1 MAQRQQT
8 ILTDDLEG
16 PESPASETVTF
27 ALDGVAY
34 EIDLN
39 DDNAKRL
46 RDDLGTWIG
55 HARKQ
60 RAGAGRGRG
69 RARSAAAPSGGS
81 GVDTAAVRAWAK
93 ENGHQVSDRGRVP
106 ATIVDAYTA
115 AHA

>member
-39 DDNAKRL
+39 DDNANRL
-46 RDDLGTWIG
+46 RGDLATWIG

-60 RAGAGRGRG
+60 RGATTGRGRG
-69 RARSAAAPSGGS
+69 RARSTGSTGS
-81 GVDTAAVRAWAK
+81 GIDTAAVRAWAR

-106 ATIVDAYTA
+106 GTVVDAYTA

>member
-1 MAQRQQT
+1 MAQRKQT

-16 PESPASETVTF
+16 PDSPASETVTF

-39 DDNAKRL
+39 TANATRL

-55 HARKQ
+55 HGRKV
-60 RAGAGRGRG
+60 RGTGRGRG
-69 RARSAAAPSGGS
+69 RARAAGASAGGS
-81 GVDTAAVRAWAK
+81 GIDTAAVRTWAR

-106 ATIVDAYTA
+106 GSIVDAYTA

>member
-16 PESPASETVTF
+16 GESPASETVTF

-39 DDNAKRL
+39 DDNANRL
-46 RDDLGTWIG
+46 RGDLATWIG

-60 RAGAGRGRG
+60 RGATAGRGRG
-69 RARSAAAPSGGS
+69 RARSTASNGS
-81 GVDTAAVRAWAK
+81 GVDTAAVRAWAR

-106 ATIVDAYTA
+106 GTVIDAYTA

>member
-16 PESPASETVTF
+16 GDSPASETVTF

-39 DDNAKRL
+39 EQNAKRL
-46 RDDLGTWIG
+46 RDDLSTWTG

-60 RAGAGRGRG
+60 RSGARP
-69 RARSAAAPSGGS
+69 ARRPRSGGS
-81 GVDTAAVRAWAK
+81 GQDTGAVRTWAR
-93 ENGHQVSDRGRVP
+93 ENGYEISDRGRVP
-106 ATIVDAYTA
+106 GKIVDAYHA
-115 AHA
+115 ANG

>member
-1 MAQRQQT
+1 MAQRKQT
-8 ILTDDLEG
+8 IITDDLEG
-16 PESPASETVTF
+16 PDSPASETVTF

-39 DDNAKRL
+39 DANAKRL

-55 HARKQ
+55 HGRKV
-60 RAGAGRGRG
+60 RGAGRGRG
-69 RARSAAAPSGGS
+69 RARSSASSAVS
-81 GVDTAAVRAWAK
+81 GVDTAAVRTWAR

-106 ATIVDAYTA
+106 GTVVDAYNA

>member
-16 PESPASETVTF
+16 PDSPASETVTF
-27 ALDGVAY
+27 ALDGVVY

-39 DDNAKRL
+39 DANAKRL

-60 RAGAGRGRG
+60 RGASRGRGRG
-69 RARSAAAPSGGS
+69 RSAAPSSGGS
-81 GVDTAAVRAWAK
+81 GIDTAAVRAWAR

-106 ATIVDAYTA
+106 GSVVDAYNA
-115 AHA
+115 AQG